1 MKFQQ
6 RNLFYSPVWEFEVED
21 SDQLNRMLI
30 MDGQSFSQASQTQQ
44 LNYIDFPGYGIS
56 QLRENILNAVDTVAK
71 QHTWP
76 AYTTEIRSRQN
87 VLQPLECDT
96 PHHHPDADLI
106 AVYYVVCPDR
116 SGDILI
122 HDPRGS
128 VKALWQEPAVVN
140 DANGRSGRVFYRIRP
155 RPGLLVM
162 FPNYLFHSV
171 ETNLS
176 QESRISIV
184 LNIRLNMDSVNEYR

>member
-6 RNLFYSPVWEFEVED
+6 QNLFYSPVWEFDVD
-21 SDQLNRMLI
+21 NSDQLNRMLI
-30 MDGQSFSQASQTQQ
+30 IDGQSFSQASQTEQ
-44 LNYIDFPGYGIS
+44 LNYIDFPGYGIT
-56 QLRENILNAVDTVAK
+56 QLREHIVSAVSTVAA
-71 QHTWP
+71 QQAWP
-76 AYTTEIRSRQN
+76 AYTPEIRSRQN

-96 PHHHPDADLI
+96 PHHHPNADLI
-106 AVYYVVCPDR
+106 AVYYVSCPDR

-128 VKALWQEPAVVN
+128 VKALWQDPAVANDVN
-140 DANGRSGRVFYRIRP
+140 GSSSRVFYRLRP

-162 FPNYLFHSV
+162 FPNYMFHSV

-176 QESRISIV
+176 SDIRISIV
-184 LNIRLNMDSVNEYR
+184 MNIRLNTDLVNEYR

>member
-1 MKFQQ
+1 MKSTAVD
-6 RNLFYSPVWEFEVED
+6 LFASPVWTFNLDQAE
-21 SDQLNRMLI
+21 QLNTMLI
-30 MDGQSFSQASQTQQ
+30 MDGQNFTQATQTKK
-44 LNYIDFPGYGIS
+44 LNYIDFEGYGIS
-56 QLRENILNAVDTVAK
+56 QLRNQMTEAIGSIAQQRGWIN
-71 QHTWP
+71 
-76 AYTTEIRSRQN
+76 YTPEIRARQN

-106 AVYYVVCPDR
+106 AVYYVTCPER

-128 VKALWQEPAVVN
+128 VGAVWQDASVTS
-140 DANGRSGRVFYRIRP
+140 DANGRSGRVFCRIKP
-155 RPGLLVM
+155 VPGMLVM

-176 QESRISIV
+176 NETRISIV
-184 LNIRLNMDSVNEYR
+184 ANIRLNMDEINEYV

>member
-6 RNLFYSPVWEFEVED
+6 QNLFYSPVWEFEVD
-21 SDQLNRMLI
+21 HPDQLNNMLI

-44 LNYIDFPGYGIS
+44 LNYIEFPGYGIM
-56 QLRENILNAVDTVAK
+56 QLREHILSAISTVAE
-71 QHTWP
+71 QHSWP
-76 AYTTEIRSRQN
+76 AYTPEIRSRQN

-106 AVYYVVCPDR
+106 AVYYVSCPER

-128 VKALWQEPAVVN
+128 VKALWQDPNVVN
-140 DANGRSGRVFYRIRP
+140 DPNGRSGRVFYRIRP
-155 RPGLLVM
+155 RSGLLVM

-176 QESRISIV
+176 SDIRISIV
-184 LNIRLNMDSVNEYR
+184 MNIRLNMDSVNEYR